1 MAKRMTEGAVASS
14 GATKGRRRATPVA
27 ALVLVAVLA
36 VLTFY
41 LGAQYYTA
49 RRSTTFT
56 AMATAMDEE
65 GISFYRLPS
74 GVLDEFAPAD
84 PDSPFVKIPLAPRY
98 SVRDSDG
105 KGMKQGAF
113 YVAEGSE
120 RAVEVTV
127 NPQGKVCRI
136 RELGGFFSI
145 EGAATVKSTREMEV
159 GGKTLFT
166 DDALFMDGGALT
178 AESGEELE
186 GLVETGDT
194 LKVLG
199 YLDQALVVDVVGR
212 AGRLTVTSNIQGSRV
227 YVDGLL
233 RGKTPLTVSCAPG
246 MRDVLIKADGYRD
259 HRGSVRV
266 ASFEE
271 TLYEATLEE
280 ITGTLSLTSTPS
292 GAAVYVDNQIRGETP
307 LKIQVT
313 PGRHEVTFE
322 LEGYYSKSSE
332 VIVPRDHEQAVN
344 AVLARM
350 TGSLPGTG
358 GAGAGPEARE
368 VTVVGA
374 SPEAMTFQGM
384 YPAGYTDTFRATA
397 STTMDGWPV
406 TRSTLER
413 LLPGEEVRVVLAP
426 DGSVASMSK
435 TRSHGFSMKDRVQT
449 KNGPSI
455 FLGERWVE
463 CTLAW
468 NAVLQDAHGNRWFK
482 DISPG
487 DTVTVYG
494 ASAADIRFVRVE
506 ETLGETTQI
515 EGHLVP
521 TPQGFR
527 VFGDSYIMGI
537 LIPDG
542 LRVADVHTRATVSVS
557 EVPSG
562 SRVRFFLSP
571 TQETVWAEVV
581 WRANVSAEGPISVLN
596 GNLLRVA
603 PLWDDLSMDLWTV
616 IYHGSSKT
624 TYHNLSIGD
633 TVLAAGPSAG
643 DIRFIWVQDD
653 AMHAR
658 VVETVVGTVAGRQ
671 EKALFELTSSGLGTH
686 PFFINPRATLG
697 HPATQK
703 TVPASALQPGDRVR
717 IWVDA
722 QRQVIWGEITDKTD
736 FTATG
741 VYLGVNRSYTYL
753 SGLRRYGVR
762 SDLIVTGLAVGEYP
776 EPGSTVRVAG
786 TGNVISY
793 MEVLSDRRPERHFK
807 GTVLSTDGALSVRG
821 NWTYEEVLYDKNT
834 WFVDWE
840 LMEDGA
846 VSSLFPGDVVTVH
859 VDIAD
864 EVVLVERTYSPPFKL
879 AGTIEARQGRTLIIR
894 DKTGKK
900 TVELTSTVRIYID
913 RVRGTLYDLRVGDT
927 VSVSGTDKNKV
938 DTVVCH

>member
-1 MAKRMTEGAVASS
+1 
-14 GATKGRRRATPVA
+14 
-27 ALVLVAVLA
+27 
-36 VLTFY
+36 
-41 LGAQYYTA
+41 
-49 RRSTTFT
+49 
-56 AMATAMDEE
+56 
-65 GISFYRLPS
+65 
-74 GVLDEFAPAD
+74 
-84 PDSPFVKIPLAPRY
+84 
-98 SVRDSDG
+98 
-105 KGMKQGAF
+105 
-113 YVAEGSE
+113 
-120 RAVEVTV
+120 
-127 NPQGKVCRI
+127 
-136 RELGGFFSI
+136 
-145 EGAATVKSTREMEV
+145 
-159 GGKTLFT
+159 
-166 DDALFMDGGALT
+166 
-178 AESGEELE
+178 
-186 GLVETGDT
+186 
-194 LKVLG
+194 
-199 YLDQALVVDVVGR
+199 
-212 AGRLTVTSNIQGSRV
+212 
-227 YVDGLL
+227 
-233 RGKTPLTVSCAPG
+233 
-246 MRDVLIKADGYRD
+246 
-259 HRGSVRV
+259 
-266 ASFEE
+266 
-271 TLYEATLEE
+271 
-280 ITGTLSLTSTPS
+280 
-292 GAAVYVDNQIRGETP
+292 
-307 LKIQVT
+307 
-313 PGRHEVTFE
+313 
-322 LEGYYSKSSE
+322 
-332 VIVPRDHEQAVN
+332 
-344 AVLARM
+344 
-350 TGSLPGTG
+350 
-358 GAGAGPEARE
+358 
-368 VTVVGA
+368 
-374 SPEAMTFQGM
+374 
-384 YPAGYTDTFRATA
+384 
-397 STTMDGWPV
+397 
-406 TRSTLER
+406 
-413 LLPGEEVRVVLAP
+413 
-426 DGSVASMSK
+426 
-435 TRSHGFSMKDRVQT
+435 
-449 KNGPSI
+449 
-455 FLGERWVE
+455 
-463 CTLAW
+463 
-468 NAVLQDAHGNRWFK
+468 
-482 DISPG
+482 
-487 DTVTVYG
+487 
-494 ASAADIRFVRVE
+494 
-506 ETLGETTQI
+506 
-515 EGHLVP
+515 
-521 TPQGFR
+521 
-527 VFGDSYIMGI
+527 MGI

-894 DKTGKK
+894 DKTGKQ